1 MTIKE
6 VEEKVGIKKAN
17 IRYYEEMG
25 LIRPARDQG
34 NNYRVYS
41 EEDVELLEKIRFL
54 RSIDISVE
62 EIRRLE
68 EGKITIEPADGSADR
83 KASERKGRD
92 RDRRRNLQVPVSGKS
107 ILSDSGSF
115 LCAGRTCLERK
126 RRSGYEDRPDPRD
139 QQIAGKKQEDPGFYR
154 SGQFPVPGDHDHPGV
169 PGSQISH
176 LADSDGSGG
185 DDRGTCCEIPYIET
199 DKQAAEMILQP
210 VQCKRAD
217 LLKCG
222 T

>member
-6 VEEKVGIKKAN
+6 VEEKVEIKKAN

-68 EGKITIEPADGSADR
+68 EGKITMDR
-83 KASERKGRD
+83 
-92 RDRRRNLQVPVSGKS
+92 LM
-107 ILSDSGSF
+107 
-115 LCAGRTCLERK
+115 
-126 RRSGYEDRPDPRD
+126 D
-139 QQIAGKKQEDPGFYR
+139 QQIEKLQREKEG
-154 SGQFPVPGDHDHPGV
+154 
-169 PGSQISH
+169 
-176 LADSDGSGG
+176 
-185 DDRGTCCEIPYIET
+185 IET
-199 DKQAAEMILQP
+199 AEEICRFLHRENPSFQTLDPSFAQAEHVWREKGGVVMKTDRIREISKLQEKDKKILDFIEVVSSLCLGIMIILVSQGVRFPIWLTLAVAAIGAHAARYRISKQINRLR
-210 VQCKRAD
+210 K
-217 LLKCG
+217 
-222 T
+222 

>member
-68 EGKITIEPADGSADR
+68 EGKITMDRLMDHQIE
-83 KASERKGRD
+83 K
-92 RDRRRNLQVPVSGKS
+92 LQREKEG
-107 ILSDSGSF
+107 IETAEEICRF
-115 LCAGRTCLERK
+115 LCRENPSFQTLDPSFAQAEHVWREKGGVVMKTDRIREISKLQEKDKKILDFIEVVSSLCLGIMIILVSQGVRFPIWLTLTVAAVMIGAHAARYRISKQINRLRK
-126 RRSGYEDRPDPRD
+126 
-139 QQIAGKKQEDPGFYR
+139 
-154 SGQFPVPGDHDHPGV
+154 
-169 PGSQISH
+169 
-176 LADSDGSGG
+176 
-185 DDRGTCCEIPYIET
+185 
-199 DKQAAEMILQP
+199 
-210 VQCKRAD
+210 
-217 LLKCG
+217 
-222 T
+222 